1 MLPITF
7 TGAAIALLIAESL
20 VAQSS
25 IDYKRFLV
33 PVATPSAVA
42 GAYGSM
48 WETRLSVTNSADH
61 PVSIVGYAP
70 SPSGCGI
77 ATCPPLEPVAPTPA
91 GTSFVPFRVT
101 VYATPAQFFG
111 VDRNNAG
118 QVHFQL
124 HVHDLSREADDWGTE
139 MPVVEENQFTS
150 SELEMLSVPADTRFR
165 SLLRIYSLRP
175 RSETVQVQLWSYPSD
190 QRSPIELTRAPVTD
204 TLVTTLEVSVQPV
217 LSNDA
222 VYPNVF
228 DHGYAEVPIAVAVL
242 PNRFLRV
249 RVHPQK
255 NDAQIWA
262 FVAVT
267 NNATQHVTTMV
278 PN

>member
-1 MLPITF
+1 MLRITLI
-7 TGAAIALLIAESL
+7 GAAIALLPADSV

-33 PVATPSAVA
+33 PVATASAVA
-42 GAYGSM
+42 GAYGSI
-48 WETRLSVTNSADH
+48 WETRLSVTNSTDH

-77 ATCPPLEPVAPTPA
+77 ATCPPLEPVAPTPP
-91 GTSFVPFRVT
+91 GTSFVPFRLT
-101 VYATPAQFFG
+101 VYASPAQFFG

-124 HVHDLSREADDWGTE
+124 HVHDLSREADDWGTQI
-139 MPVVEENQFTS
+139 PVVEETEFTS
-150 SELEMLSVPADTRFR
+150 SELELLSVPADARFR
-165 SLLRIYSLRP
+165 SLLRIYSLKP
-175 RSETVQVQLWSYPSD
+175 RSEIVQIQIWSYPSD
-190 QRSPIELTRAPVTD
+190 QRSPIELTRQPVTD
-204 TLVTTLEVSVQPV
+204 TLVTTLEVRVQPV
-217 LSNDA
+217 LSKDT

-228 DHGYAEVPIAVAVL
+228 DHGYAEVPIVLPPL

-249 RVHPQK
+249 RVHPQE

-262 FVAVT
+262 FIAIT